1 MAKKAKITA
10 ASIAKAMELVDTNTI
25 TIACGMRENTIEIPV
40 KARLSVTER
49 AMVVSDIVN
58 MVFITDENGARY
70 CPAFKK
76 FAIEYNI
83 VTYFT
88 DVALPSDSNKACKFL
103 EQSGLANRIAQSLPD
118 GYVVG
123 IIADANEAIE
133 YRKQELLKRSKLDD
147 LLDGVLGVVQALRDK
162 SEGIELPQIMEY
174 VEKNMPEFKGQLEQ
188 LISVQTA
195 GATATA

>member
-10 ASIAKAMELVDTNTI
+10 ASIAKAMGLVDASVITI
-25 TIACGMRENTIEIPV
+25 TCGTREDTIEIPV
-40 KARLSVTER
+40 KTHLSVSER
-49 AMVVSDIVN
+49 AMMVSDITN
-58 MVFITDENGARY
+58 MVFLTDENGTRY

-88 DVALPSDSNKACKFL
+88 DVTLPSDSNKACKFL
-103 EQSGLANRIAQSLPD
+103 EHSGLAHRIAQSLPD
-118 GYVVG
+118 GYIVE
-123 IIADANEAIE
+123 IIADVNEAIE
-133 YRKQELLKRSKLDD
+133 YRKQELLKKSKLDD
-147 LLDGVLGVVQALRDK
+147 LLDRVLGVIQTLSDK
-162 SEGIELPQIMEY
+162 TDGIDLPQIMEY

-195 GATATA
+195 VATATA